1 MKAAEGMAMSKEFR
15 LFVCLLAVGLIFLAT
30 KPLHAVL
37 LALAAFFILRPRL
50 IWWQ

>member
-1 MKAAEGMAMSKEFR
+1 MSKELR
-15 LFVCLLAVGLIFLAT
+15 LFVGLMAIGLIFLAS
-30 KPLHAVL
+30 KPLHAIL